1 MSIVESTLKA
11 HLPVLK
17 SHSNGWLTMNC
28 PVCVQNGQPRPDT
41 RHRGGFKF
49 EQDRTGYHCFNCG
62 YTTGWRPGQRLGIKL
77 IKLMRAIGIDEG
89 EIQRLK
95 IQLWD
100 QVIEDDEQTV
110 SEPFRKPNWP
120 EIDFPWEIQDITL
133 EAAEYLDK
141 RGVLELAEWFTSP
154 SIVQGMNRRVI
165 LPFFDDGKLVGY
177 NARWIG
183 DVPDKKTAKIIANR
197 PASFVFNLDHQ
208 TQQRK
213 YTIVVE
219 GEYDALTLDGV
230 AIMTNS
236 ISPEQAKI
244 IEDIDNEPVVL
255 PDRDPAGLQLAL
267 QAAELG
273 WNVSFPDWPEGIKD
287 ANEAA
292 QRFGRVATLQ
302 SVISAIETS
311 PLKIKLLARRWC
323 Q

>member
-1 MSIVESTLKA
+1 MSLVET
-11 HLPVLK
+11 VLK
-17 SHSNGWLTMNC
+17 SHLPPAKSTSNGWLTLNC
-28 PVCVQNGQPRPDT
+28 PVCIQNGQSRPDT
-41 RHRGGFKF
+41 KHRGGFRF
-49 EQDRTGYHCFNCG
+49 EQDRIGYHCFNCG

-77 IKLMRAIGIDEG
+77 IKLMRAVGIDEG

-100 QVIEDDEQTV
+100 QVVDDDTTIH
-110 SEPFRKPNWP
+110 EPFKKPNWP
-120 EIDFPWEIQDITL
+120 EIDFPWEVQDISL
-133 EAAEYLDK
+133 EAAEYLDN

-154 SIVQGMNRRVI
+154 SNFQGMNNRVI
-165 LPFFDDGKLVGY
+165 LPFLEEDKLVGY

-183 DVPDKKTAKIIANR
+183 EAPSGTAKVIASR
-197 PASFVFNLDHQ
+197 PASFVFNLNHQ

-213 YTIVVE
+213 YTLVVE

-255 PDRDPAGLQLAL
+255 PDRDRAGLQLAL

-273 WNVSFPDWPEGIKD
+273 WSVAFPDWPDGIKD

-292 QRFGRVATLQ
+292 QQFGRVATLQ
-302 SVISAIETS
+302 SVLSAIETS
-311 PLKIKLLARRWC
+311 PLKIKLIARRWC
-323 Q
+323 V

>member
-1 MSIVESTLKA
+1 MSIVENTLKA
-11 HLPVLK
+11 HLPALK

-28 PVCVQNGQPRPDT
+28 PVCVQNGQARPDT

-77 IKLMRAIGIDEG
+77 IKLMRAIGVDEG

-100 QVIEDDEQTV
+100 QVVEEETDIA
-110 SEPFRKPNWP
+110 EPFKKPNWP
-120 EIDFPWEIQDITL
+120 SIDFPWPVEELNL
-133 EAAEYLDK
+133 EAAEYLHN
-141 RGVLELAEWFTSP
+141 RGVLELTDWFVSP
-154 SIVQGMNRRVI
+154 SPIQSMDKRVI
-165 LPFFDDGKLVGY
+165 LPYVSEGNIVGY

-183 DVPDKKTAKIIANR
+183 TPPDKKTAKVIASR

-208 TQQRK
+208 TQLRK

-230 AIMTNS
+230 AIMSNS
-236 ISPEQAKI
+236 ISAEQAKI

-255 PDRDPAGLQLAL
+255 PDRDHAGMQLAL

-273 WNVSFPDWPEGIKD
+273 WSVSFPDWPDGIKD

-302 SVISAIETS
+302 SVLSAIESS

-323 Q
+323 A